1 MESEIARSDGY
12 RLLIAGG
19 SVRAAAAS
27 ARRGGLNLVTT
38 DEYGDADLQ
47 EMGDWF
53 PIQSLIAGE
62 LINRAK
68 LGECGAWTYVGP
80 WENWPPMAEALANQ
94 ADQFGIPLAGAD
106 LPTLNHLRDPHELQ
120 AMSARAGFT
129 PLAVVTA
136 DKTTGID
143 DIPLPSERS
152 WIRKPLLSGGGLGVA
167 MFPTSQEEIWA
178 MLASRISSDEYLQE
192 FAGGQPLSVIC
203 LAETRSVRLIG
214 WTEGM
219 TGTPYGAY
227 GYRGSRGPVAPP
239 ASIMQQ
245 AKLLAEII
253 VENTGLR
260 GLFGIDGIQNGDR
273 WQPIEIN
280 PRYTASC
287 EILELTRGHGPS
299 LMREHVR
306 SFGLSDPS
314 AESSSEPTDE
324 PTSLVGRDDRRPT
337 YGMKWIVY
345 AGQRF
350 VAPDLRAA
358 FATGTHDDGMPSTPR
373 IADIPCL
380 GTIIEQGHPVCTLFG
395 WGASIEEAERDCQR
409 AVDSL
414 KNSFPEVAFD

>member
-19 SVRAAAAS
+19 SARAAAAS
-27 ARRGGLNLVTT
+27 ARRGALNFVTT
-38 DEYGDADLQ
+38 DEYGDADLRQ
-47 EMGDWF
+47 MGDWF
-53 PIQSLIAGE
+53 PIQSLVAGE
-62 LINRAK
+62 LFNTAK
-68 LGECGAWTYVGP
+68 LGEYGAWTYVGP

-94 ADQFGIPLAGAD
+94 AAQVGIPLASAD
-106 LPTLNHLRDPHELQ
+106 LPTLHRLRDPHELQ
-120 AMSARAGFT
+120 AMSARAGLT

-143 DIPLPSERS
+143 DIPQPSERL
-152 WIRKPLLSGGGLGVA
+152 WIRKPLLSGGGLGVDV
-167 MFPTSQEEIWA
+167 FPTSQEETWG
-178 MLASRISSDEYLQE
+178 MLVSRISSDEYLQE
-192 FAGGQPLSVIC
+192 FASGQPLSVIC

-214 WTEGM
+214 WTEGIA
-219 TGTPYGAY
+219 GTPYGEH
-227 GYRGSRGPVAPP
+227 GYRGSRGSVEPQAP
-239 ASIMQQ
+239 IVQQ

-253 VENTGLR
+253 VETTGLR
-260 GLFGIDGIQNGDR
+260 GLFGIDGIQHGDR

-287 EILELTRGHGPS
+287 EILELTRGHGLS
-299 LMREHVR
+299 LMREHVQA
-306 SFGLSDPS
+306 FGLADPS
-314 AESSSEPTDE
+314 AKSSSEPTDV
-324 PTSLVGRDDRRPT
+324 PTSLVGRDDQRPT

-380 GTIIEQGHPVCTLFG
+380 GTLIQQGHPVCTLFG
-395 WGASIEEAERDCQR
+395 WGASIEEAEQDCHW
-409 AVDSL
+409 AVNSL
-414 KNSFPEVAFD
+414 KNSFPEVNFV